1 MLGSIAV
8 TIMAILFVLVCLFM
22 IMVIL
27 VQKPRGGG
35 LVGAFGGQGAAQQA
49 FGSKVGDL
57 LTWFTVGCFTAFL
70 LLAIMLTWYTRMDT
84 QVYNPQTSVS
94 APITIPAPPAAA
106 TPDPAPTTPTPEN
119 PAPVPATPATEMPVT
134 TPQP

>member
-1 MLGSIAV
+1 MLTLASITV

-22 IMVIL
+22 ILVIL

-35 LVGAFGGQGAAQQA
+35 LVGAFGGQGAVQQA

-70 LLAIMLTWYTRMDT
+70 SLAILLTWYTRMDT
-84 QVYNPQTSVS
+84 QVYQTPTVTT
-94 APITIPAPPAAA
+94 PVEIPTPSPAAA
-106 TPDPAPTTPTPEN
+106 PATTPPDATT
-119 PAPVPATPATEMPVT
+119 PVPQTPAAP
-134 TPQP
+134 

>member
-1 MLGSIAV
+1 MLTLGSITV

-22 IMVIL
+22 ILVIL

-35 LVGAFGGQGAAQQA
+35 LVGAFGGQGAVQQA

-84 QVYNPQTSVS
+84 QVYQTSTITSPVTLPTS
-94 APITIPAPPAAA
+94 A
-106 TPDPAPTTPTPEN
+106 
-119 PAPVPATPATEMPVT
+119 ATPATATSPAPAAPPESTTVPVSP
-134 TPQP
+134 TPATP